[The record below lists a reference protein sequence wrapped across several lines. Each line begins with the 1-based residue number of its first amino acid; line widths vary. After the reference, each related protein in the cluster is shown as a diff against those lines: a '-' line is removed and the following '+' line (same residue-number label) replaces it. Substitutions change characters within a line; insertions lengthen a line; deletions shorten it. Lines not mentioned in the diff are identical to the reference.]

1 MLVLVHTWLAFILE
15 FHPHSNEPVVVE
27 VDGNA
32 GFSFVAISQ
41 L

>member
-1 MLVLVHTWLAFILE
+1 MLVLVHTGWAFVLE
-15 FHPHSNEPVVVE
+15 FHRHSNERVVAE